1 MIRVNQLHYA
11 LLIKFLIKN
20 DATPHELSNE
30 IGFHIVSVQ
39 RLMRLF
45 HKHKIVHICGWE
57 ADRRGR
63 DCTPIY
69 RFGSGKD
76 KAKQKKSASI
86 RAKEYR
92 ARKKINSIPLSTLQL
107 AHENKPILHLHQ

>member
-1 MIRVNQLHYA
+1 MIRVNQLHYT
-11 LLIKFLIKN
+11 LLIKHLMSN
-20 DATPHELSNE
+20 DATPHELADE
-30 IGFHIVSVQ
+30 IGFHIISSQ

-69 RFGSGKD
+69 RFGAGKD
-76 KAKQKKSASI
+76 KAKSKKSGSL

-92 ARKKINSIPLSTLQL
+92 ARKKIGAIPLSTLQP
-107 AHENKPILHLHQ
+107 AHGNIPAHHLHQ